1 MLSEEL
7 HTTLPY
13 ETVQSV
19 RNRMYQIAPNLVR
32 IGFFEP
38 NSFFDVGKSYHETC
52 DGKNILRNDVVLKS
66 TRRANVAAD
75 YWMTGK
81 NDFANQKARLLPNI
95 REPTHYLGLFCTSTA
110 LPRVYVD
117 LLNKQFKLA

>member
-13 ETVQSV
+13 ETIQAV

-38 NSFFDVGKSYHETC
+38 NSFYSVGQRFNFEH
-52 DGKNILRNDVVLKS
+52 GPKNPREEIRNDVVLKS
-66 TRRANVAAD
+66 LRRANVAAD
-75 YWMTGK
+75 YWISG
-81 NDFANQKARLLPNI
+81 N
-95 REPTHYLGLFCTSTA
+95 S
-110 LPRVYVD
+110 
-117 LLNKQFKLA
+117 

>member
-13 ETVQSV
+13 ETIQSV

-38 NSFFDVGKSYHETC
+38 NSFFDVGSKYADMKLGNS
-52 DGKNILRNDVVLKS
+52 DGDIRNDVVLKS
-66 TRRANVAAD
+66 TRRASVAAD
-75 YWMTGK
+75 YWMTGFQIERK
-81 NDFANQKARLLPNI
+81 
-95 REPTHYLGLFCTSTA
+95 
-110 LPRVYVD
+110 RVYESLFRPD
-117 LLNKQFKLA
+117 NSEFRNDGQMRTSGRR

>member
-1 MLSEEL
+1 LKFLIHIRLILKLFLAQAVEDWKIIQMLSEEL

-13 ETVQSV
+13 ETIQSV

-38 NSFFDVGKSYHETC
+38 NSFLKVGTEYLEHLHGQNPSH
-52 DGKNILRNDVVLKS
+52 LRSDVVLKS
-66 TRRANVAAD
+66 TRRANVASD

-81 NDFANQKARLLPNI
+81 K
-95 REPTHYLGLFCTSTA
+95 T
-110 LPRVYVD
+110 
-117 LLNKQFKLA
+117 KQ